1 MKERIRAIRKE
12 SGLTQAEFSKSLGL
26 SEQAC
31 KFYEGGYRVPKGST
45 INLICDKYNIRKEW
59 LLTGK
64 GDMHPNGMPAAS
76 PEKQDAVARII
87 GKIYMDDD
95 GFRTKLIEGIAA
107 LSDAQLRS
115 VKDFIQ
121 SLVED
126 RKK

>member
-1 MKERIRAIRKE
+1 MKDRIRTIRKE
-12 SGLTQAEFSKSLGL
+12 AGLTQSQFADALGL
-26 SEQAC
+26 GRQAIA
-31 KFYEGGYRVPKGST
+31 FYEGGQREPSGPT
-45 INLICDKYNIRKEW
+45 INLMCEKYSIRKEW